1 VSDEAQPLLVI
12 EDDQDVRDLIAER
25 LRGVGYRVECAATG
39 EEGVALA
46 RLETPCLVILDILL
60 PGIDG
65 WEALREIRAASPAH
79 PVSAVVV
86 SIVDPNHPPAVVDA
100 YIVKPFRS
108 NQIVAKVAEL
118 IGPPQS
124 EVMT

>member
-1 VSDEAQPLLVI
+1 VSGRQPLLVI
-12 EDDQDVRDLIAER
+12 EDDADVRGLIADR
-25 LRGVGYRVECAATG
+25 LRGIGYRVECAATG

-46 RLETPCLVILDILL
+46 RLETPSLIILDILL

-65 WEALREIRAASPAH
+65 WEALREIRTASPTRS
-79 PVSAVVV
+79 VSAIVV
-86 SIVDPNHPPAVVDA
+86 SIVDANHPPAVVDA

-108 NQIVAKVAEL
+108 SQIVDKVAEL

>member
-1 VSDEAQPLLVI
+1 MSGRQPLLVI
-12 EDDQDVRDLIAER
+12 EDDADVRDLIADR
-25 LRGVGYRVECAATG
+25 LRGIGYRVECAATG

-46 RLETPCLVILDILL
+46 RLETPSLIILDILL

-65 WEALREIRAASPAH
+65 WEALREIRTASPTRS
-79 PVSAVVV
+79 VSAIVV
-86 SIVDPNHPPAVVDA
+86 SIVDANHPPAVVDA

-108 NQIVAKVAEL
+108 SQIMDKVAEL

>member
-1 VSDEAQPLLVI
+1 VSGRQPLLVI
-12 EDDQDVRDLIAER
+12 EDDADVRDLIADR
-25 LRGVGYRVECAATG
+25 LRGIGYRVECAATG

-46 RLETPCLVILDILL
+46 RLETPSLIILDILL

-65 WEALREIRAASPAH
+65 WEALREIRTASPTRS
-79 PVSAVVV
+79 VSAIVV
-86 SIVDPNHPPAVVDA
+86 SIVDANHPPAVVDA

-108 NQIVAKVAEL
+108 SQIVDKVAEL

>member
-1 VSDEAQPLLVI
+1 MSGRQPLLVI
-12 EDDQDVRDLIAER
+12 EDDADVRDLIADR
-25 LRGVGYRVECAATG
+25 LRGIGYRVECAATG

-46 RLETPCLVILDILL
+46 RLETPSLIILDILL

-65 WEALREIRAASPAH
+65 WEALREIRTASPTRS
-79 PVSAVVV
+79 VSAIVV
-86 SIVDPNHPPAVVDA
+86 SIVDANHPPAVVDA

-108 NQIVAKVAEL
+108 SQIVDKVAEL

>member
-1 VSDEAQPLLVI
+1 MSGRQPLLVI
-12 EDDQDVRDLIAER
+12 EDDADVRDLIADR
-25 LRGVGYRVECAATG
+25 LRGIGYRVECAATG

-46 RLETPCLVILDILL
+46 RLETPSLIILDILL

-65 WEALREIRAASPAH
+65 WEALREIRTASPSRS
-79 PVSAVVV
+79 VSAIVV
-86 SIVDPNHPPAVVDA
+86 SIVDANHPPAVVDA

-108 NQIVAKVAEL
+108 SQIVDKVAEL

>member
-1 VSDEAQPLLVI
+1 VSGRQPLLVI
-12 EDDQDVRDLIAER
+12 EDDADVRDLIADR
-25 LRGVGYRVECAATG
+25 LRGIGYRVECAATG

-46 RLETPCLVILDILL
+46 RLETPSLIILDILL

-65 WEALREIRAASPAH
+65 WEALREIRTASPSRS
-79 PVSAVVV
+79 VSAIVV
-86 SIVDPNHPPAVVDA
+86 SIVDANHPPAVVDA

-108 NQIVAKVAEL
+108 SQIVDKVAEL

>member
-1 VSDEAQPLLVI
+1 MSGRQPLLVI
-12 EDDQDVRDLIAER
+12 EDDADVRGLIADR
-25 LRGVGYRVECAATG
+25 LRGIGYRVECAATG

-46 RLETPCLVILDILL
+46 RLETPSLIILDILL

-65 WEALREIRAASPAH
+65 WEALREIRTASPTRS
-79 PVSAVVV
+79 VSAIVV
-86 SIVDPNHPPAVVDA
+86 SIVDANHPPAVVDA

-108 NQIVAKVAEL
+108 SQIVDKVAEL